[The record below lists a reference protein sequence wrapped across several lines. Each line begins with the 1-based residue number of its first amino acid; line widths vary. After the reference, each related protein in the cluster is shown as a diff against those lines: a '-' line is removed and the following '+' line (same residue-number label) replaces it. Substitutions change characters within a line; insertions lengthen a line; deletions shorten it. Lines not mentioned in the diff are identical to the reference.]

1 MHFSTVKG
9 RRELII
15 LTIWIAYI
23 ILLLFCNKPAK
34 KLCGICTLTAEP
46 SPSSHA
52 CQYAFSWTILPPFKY
67 VLYGWPHGA
76 TVWDNVV
83 WDIVWDNCVWDN
95 VWRLYIKRE
104 NLKFGHVI
112 LEPKWPNC
120 AKNNFFRKTIDIIV
134 MYLLT
139 LLIVQSLKKNC

>member
-52 CQYAFSWTILPPFKY
+52 CQYAFSWAILPPFKY

-83 WDIVWDNCVWDN
+83 WDIVWDNCVWDMFGDYTLN
-95 VWRLYIKRE
+95 GKIW
-104 NLKFGHVI
+104 NLGMSFWSQNGPIV
-112 LEPKWPNC
+112 PK
-120 AKNNFFRKTIDIIV
+120 IIFSEKP
-134 MYLLT
+134 
-139 LLIVQSLKKNC
+139 LI